1 LKTKAA
7 TLTNQANMAHS
18 LANVATSLGTSV
30 QTSPALIRGT
40 DNSTFSK
47 ALVTSLFNAPAGGVV
62 SGPMPGGSYMIA
74 RVTGIQ
80 HPSPSESDLGYAQG
94 VRQLSGDIASDFSS
108 SLAKA
113 EQARQGV
120 TINQKLVDTTIGNSG
135 SGS

>member
-1 LKTKAA
+1 
-7 TLTNQANMAHS
+7 
-18 LANVATSLGTSV
+18 
-30 QTSPALIRGT
+30 
-40 DNSTFSK
+40 
-47 ALVTSLFNAPAGGVV
+47 
-62 SGPMPGGSYMIA
+62 MPGGAYMIA

-80 HPSPSESDLGYAQG
+80 HPSPSESDLGYGQG